1 MDAFA
6 ATFLGL
12 AWTAVFLAPLGEAFL
27 AEVFLAVVA
36 FLVVGFL
43 VVGTDLAVVDFA
55 VDMTVLAGQ
64 NNRPARRANTIRA
77 ETILEKHSLIGD
89 TVKVRR
95 FVDFTAIAA

>member
-55 VDMTVLAGQ
+55 VGFGLVLPLAFAG
-64 NNRPARRANTIRA
+64 AVFFVASFA
-77 ETILEKHSLIGD
+77 VEVLETFLAILSVALCSL
-89 TVKVRR
+89 VSSLS
-95 FVDFTAIAA
+95 